1 MILHCVKTDNSQQTS
16 CCIVPLDSLWH
27 NTQYRAYTTDW
38 LDLLPTIDVHLRNPM
53 KQHPAL
59 LLLFTEWDQ
68 PGRLP

>member
-1 MILHCVKTDNSQQTS
+1 MILRCAENDNSQQTS

-38 LDLLPTIDVHLRNPM
+38 LDFLPTIDGYLRNSM
-53 KQHPAL
+53 MQHPDL
-59 LLLFTEWDQ
+59 LLIFNKWDQ